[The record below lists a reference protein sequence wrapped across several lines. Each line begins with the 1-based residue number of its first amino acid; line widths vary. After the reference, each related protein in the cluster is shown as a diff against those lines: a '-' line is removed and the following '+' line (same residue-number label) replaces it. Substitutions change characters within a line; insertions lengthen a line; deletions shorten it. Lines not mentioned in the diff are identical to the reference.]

1 MRASLGAGVLLAVLV
16 SGCGPK
22 VDLAKGLEVVVV
34 SSGWFDAGMVS
45 GQNKIVPSVTF
56 KLKNMSDQRLKA
68 LHTNA
73 VFRQLESPDEWGS
86 QFSIVRGS
94 DGLGPGETTDNI
106 TLRSLNG
113 YTSAAPRAEFFTNK
127 QFVDA
132 KAELFAKYSSVQWKR
147 IGDVTIERR
156 LITN

>member
-1 MRASLGAGVLLAVLV
+1 MRAPFGAGVLLAILV

-22 VDLAKGLEVVVV
+22 VDLAKGLEVMVV
-34 SSGWFDAGMVS
+34 SSGWFDVGMVD
-45 GQNKIVPSVTF
+45 GQNKIVPSITF
-56 KLKNMSDQRLKA
+56 RLKNTSDQELKA

-73 VFRQLESPDEWGS
+73 VFRQVGSPDEWGS

-94 DGLGPGETTDNI
+94 DGLAPGETTDTI

-147 IGDVTIERR
+147 IGDLTVERR
-156 LITN
+156 LIAN